1 MPRQCPPPA
10 FHFIVEWGGTRI
22 GFSEVSGLAR
32 ENQMIECPDG
42 ESPECSTARTHG
54 MRKSNTL
61 TLRRGVAKSD
71 NEFLQWLSMVPP
83 NSVER
88 RDVTVSLIDERHE
101 PVMAWKVR
109 NAFPVKLEGPQFE
122 ARGDEVAIESIEL
135 EHEGLILQSE

>member
-1 MPRQCPPPA
+1 MPRQYSQPV
-10 FHFIVEWGGTRI
+10 FHFTVQWGGTCI

-42 ESPECSTARTHG
+42 ESPECSTARTPR

-61 TLRRGVAKSD
+61 TLRRGIAKSD

-88 RDVTVSLIDERHE
+88 RDVTISLLGERHE

-109 NAFPVKLEGPQFE
+109 NAFPVKLEAPRLAAGGE
-122 ARGDEVAIESIEL
+122 EVAIESIEL
-135 EHEGLILQSE
+135 AHEGLALQNE